1 MSSRKYQKLKRHPL
15 IRLIRAILRLIRTIF
30 RPKKRPSRSVR
41 SVDRSTADE
50 RIVLAPVRPSVSD
63 EPIAVAP
70 VIATEL
76 AIEPQDLV
84 VETVGELFDRVQWQ
98 ISSVITPP
106 ISKVVVARTSP
117 VSHVQHSSLATVGE
131 LLGQVKWQ
139 LPSATGQQSS
149 DLNPRV
155 RTFDVSRN

>member
-1 MSSRKYQKLKRHPL
+1 MSSRKYHKLKRHPL
-15 IRLIRAILRLIRTIF
+15 IRLIRSILRLIRIVF

-41 SVDRSTADE
+41 SVDLSTADE
-50 RIVLAPVRPSVSD
+50 PILLAPDRRQGVSK
-63 EPIAVAP
+63 EV
-70 VIATEL
+70 EL
-76 AIEPQDLV
+76 AIQPKDPL

-98 ISSVITPP
+98 IPPVITQP

-117 VSHVQHSSLATVGE
+117 VSQVQHSSIATVGE

-139 LPSATGQQSS
+139 FPPATGLEQSS
-149 DLNPRV
+149 NTNSMT